1 MALVAGMSSPPLS
14 QPGDRAGL
22 LFQAVGFSPSGLAM
36 APGSGPGFTSSSE
49 RGALSWGPGHPVVAR
64 GSPRRVNPAVAWP
77 KASGSRIRN
86 VWPARPR
93 RTTSRHRSSL
103 TSLRAFHRVTSGV
116 DVCAGHLGPEPTDP
130 GGFAFTIETGSD
142 FPIGPTDSAASVRPW
157 VNARIDVLA
166 RQPGLSG
173 ESLRMEVIRRWEQ
186 IKSEEEARQIRML
199 FDILEATAGT

>member
-142 FPIGPTDSAASVRPW
+142 FPIGPTGHQFASVSAFLPLLPLDFFSPSPRTS
-157 VNARIDVLA
+157 ALA
-166 RQPGLSG
+166 RSRSKSTVRLSPTP
-173 ESLRMEVIRRWEQ
+173 
-186 IKSEEEARQIRML
+186 KSRAARV
-199 FDILEATAGT
+199 A

>member
-142 FPIGPTDSAASVRPW
+142 FPIGPSQNRSLNPFALGPSLSALHSSTSPE
-157 VNARIDVLA
+157 D
-166 RQPGLSG
+166 
-173 ESLRMEVIRRWEQ
+173 
-186 IKSEEEARQIRML
+186 
-199 FDILEATAGT
+199 